1 MLIGGHG
8 ERFPLPGSVSDAMGL
23 QQFERRLERM
33 VEGAFAKAFRG
44 ELQPIEIGRR
54 LIREMDL
61 RRSVSVR
68 GIVAPNAFVVVLSD
82 EDYERFSSFQEAL
95 LKELTELAREHARN
109 ERYTLLG
116 PITVDLGADPK
127 LVVSTFEISAGVD
140 ENVDAIGGFLVLPDG
155 RRVGVTSE
163 PVSIGRMPDC
173 VISLSDPN
181 VSRHHAE
188 VRREGSEVVVT
199 DLGST
204 NGTRVNGAP
213 IHHRQLSDGDVIT
226 VGRTAI
232 RFEGT

>member
-1 MLIGGHG
+1 M
-8 ERFPLPGSVSDAMGL
+8 PSSVSGAMGL

-54 LIREMDL
+54 LTREMDL

-82 EDYERFSSFQEAL
+82 EDYERFSTFQEAL
-95 LKELTELAREHARN
+95 SKELVELAREHARN

-116 PITVDLGADPK
+116 PITVGLSADRK
-127 LVVSTFEISAGVD
+127 LVRSTFEISAEVD
-140 ENVDAIGGFLVLPDG
+140 DNADAIAGYLVLPDG

-163 PVSIGRMPDC
+163 PVTIGRMPDC
-173 VISLSDPN
+173 VIALSDPN

-188 VRREGSEVVVT
+188 VSREGGEVIVT

-204 NGTRVNGAP
+204 NGTKVNGAP
-213 IHHRQLSDGDVIT
+213 VRHRQLSDGDVVT
-226 VGRTAI
+226 VGRTAL

>member
-1 MLIGGHG
+1 M
-8 ERFPLPGSVSDAMGL
+8 PSSVSKAMGL

-54 LIREMDL
+54 LTREMDL

-82 EDYERFSSFQEAL
+82 EDYERFSTFQEAF
-95 LKELTELAREHARN
+95 LKELTELGREHARN
-109 ERYTLLG
+109 EGYTLLG
-116 PITVDLGADPK
+116 PITVGFGADPK
-127 LVVSTFEISAGVD
+127 LARSTFEISAEVED
-140 ENVDAIGGFLVLPDG
+140 NAEAVAGFLVLPDG

-163 PVSIGRMPDC
+163 PVTIGRMPDC
-173 VISLSDPN
+173 VIALSDAN

-188 VRREGSEVVVT
+188 VRRERDEVIVT

-213 IHHRQLSDGDVIT
+213 VHHRQLTDGDVIT
-226 VGRTAI
+226 VGRTAL

>member
-1 MLIGGHG
+1 M
-8 ERFPLPGSVSDAMGL
+8 PSSVSHAMGL

-54 LIREMDL
+54 LTREMDL

-68 GIVAPNAFVVVLSD
+68 GIVAPNAFVVFLAD
-82 EDYERFSSFQEAL
+82 EDYQRFSTFQEAL
-95 LKELTELAREHARN
+95 VKELTELAREHARN
-109 ERYTLLG
+109 EGYTLLG
-116 PITVDLGADPK
+116 PISVGLDADRK
-127 LVVSTFEISAGVD
+127 LVRSTFEISAEVD
-140 ENVDAIGGFLVLPDG
+140 DSAEAVAGYLVLPDG
-155 RRVGVTSE
+155 RRIGVTSE
-163 PVSIGRMPDC
+163 PVTIGRLPDC
-173 VISLSDPN
+173 VVALSDPN

-188 VRREGSEVVVT
+188 VRREGGEVTVT

-213 IHHRQLSDGDVIT
+213 VHHRQLSDGDVVTI
-226 VGRTAI
+226 GRTAL